1 MRVGRYM
8 PFNEITPATNFLCVA
23 ALKLILA
30 MQVIGLTNEKRC

>member
-23 ALKLILA
+23 AFEVNSCNA
-30 MQVIGLTNEKRC
+30 SYRPN